1 MICKRLTKSCS
12 SITLVL
18 AHLKAQNLQVLHN
31 HRSHHQVHQ
40 RLKQNQKRKP
50 RQNYVV
56 ENTNGKLENGYLTSS
71 LRMGITGAAIVFIP
85 KGVTL
90 PTVQGFVD
98 GSDNTKDRILITQ
111 SASPQSDAKQFYYK
125 AD

>member
-1 MICKRLTKSCS
+1 MNFSKDNLT
-12 SITLVL
+12 
-18 AHLKAQNLQVLHN
+18 A
-31 HRSHHQVHQ
+31 
-40 RLKQNQKRKP
+40 P
-50 RQNYVV
+50 ENYVV

-71 LRMGITGAAIVFIP
+71 LRMGISGAAILFIP

-98 GSDNTKDRILITQ
+98 GSDNTKDRILVTQ